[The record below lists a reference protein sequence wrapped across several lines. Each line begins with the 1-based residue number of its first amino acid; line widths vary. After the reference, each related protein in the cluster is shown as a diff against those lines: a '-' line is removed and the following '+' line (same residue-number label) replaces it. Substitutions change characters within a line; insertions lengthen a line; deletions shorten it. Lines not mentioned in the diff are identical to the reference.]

1 MRSNGGHPKYREF
14 QENRGL
20 NISLSAIPSASMI
33 VTERCALS
41 PLTIDDRA
49 SFEELNQCP
58 EVRRFLGGIV
68 DVDTIKETIGTAW
81 HEAG

>member
-1 MRSNGGHPKYREF
+1 
-14 QENRGL
+14 
-20 NISLSAIPSASMI
+20 MI